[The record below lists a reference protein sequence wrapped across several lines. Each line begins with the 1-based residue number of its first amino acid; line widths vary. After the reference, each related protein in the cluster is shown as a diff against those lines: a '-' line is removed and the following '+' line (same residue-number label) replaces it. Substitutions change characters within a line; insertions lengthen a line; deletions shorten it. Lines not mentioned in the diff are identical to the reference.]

1 MIAKYYAPDLTNK
14 NNSGISETGKR
25 IGMDIGE
32 GEGVGAGIG
41 VSIRGNITRSRK
53 D

>member
-32 GEGVGAGIG
+32 GVGAGIG